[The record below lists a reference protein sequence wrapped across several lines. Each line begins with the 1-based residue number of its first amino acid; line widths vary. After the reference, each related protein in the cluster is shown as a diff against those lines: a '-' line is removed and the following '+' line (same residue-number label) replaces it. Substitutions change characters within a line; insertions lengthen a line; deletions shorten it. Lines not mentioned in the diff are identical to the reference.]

1 MMGKRSVNSSSA
13 DAVGSVAAE
22 DAADHKKR
30 RPVSNDL
37 PTKEEQRQLQ
47 QVDLLM
53 KTNILQLK
61 VDSMLEEVSVG
72 RLLHKRKAQ
81 SWIDSMVTLL
91 TMKAA
96 DGDDHSR
103 LQDVLG
109 STIDSQ
115 WMSSNGIAGLSL
127 VNGSDATMSIVFAPP
142 AKVDIIGS
150 FVHDTVTSS
159 HVNIDVALT
168 LPDEMFDSRWCTH
181 VLF

>member
-1 MMGKRSVNSSSA
+1 MGKRAVDNSIV

-22 DAADHKKR
+22 DAVDHKKR
-30 RPVSNDL
+30 RSATNDL

-72 RLLHKRKAQ
+72 KLLHKRKAQ
-81 SWIDSMVTLL
+81 GWIDSIVTLL
-91 TMKAA
+91 TMKTD
-96 DGDDHSR
+96 DGDIHNR

-109 STIDSQ
+109 STIDSL

-127 VNGSDATMSIVFAPP
+127 VNASDATMSITFAPP

-150 FVHDTVTSS
+150 FIHDTVTSS

-168 LPDEMFDSRWCTH
+168 LPDKMFDSRWCTC
-181 VLF
+181 VLI